1 MTDGFVLTLTACITI
16 TYQDN
21 IFSLTLLKAMPQ
33 EKLINTL
40 TKSQL
45 PYFVGFKLFGF
56 IAADRPCYQKKIPIS
71 ASNNLILWCIGIT
84 PNSVTL
90 YRRANM

>member
-1 MTDGFVLTLTACITI
+1 MELFVIFLLRNVTDGFVLTLTACITI

-33 EKLINTL
+33 AKLINTL

-56 IAADRPCYQKKIPIS
+56 IAADRPCYQKKFQVQHQTTS
-71 ASNNLILWCIGIT
+71 YYGA
-84 PNSVTL
+84 
-90 YRRANM
+90 